1 MVKKL
6 KYTEQNLLRFRRHF
20 IGSPCLDTV
29 NMSYLS
35 FTTISVLYKQGSTQ
49 KLSDQQLAVNQ
60 GQNPL
65 PIYLSLNVKDDF
77 STLDFKGN
85 DYYTHFYK
93 SEDFLLTVS
102 QI

>member
-1 MVKKL
+1 M
-6 KYTEQNLLRFRRHF
+6 T
-20 IGSPCLDTV
+20 
-29 NMSYLS
+29 
-35 FTTISVLYKQGSTQ
+35 SVLYKQESTH

-93 SEDFLLTVS
+93 SKEFPFNAG
-102 QI
+102 